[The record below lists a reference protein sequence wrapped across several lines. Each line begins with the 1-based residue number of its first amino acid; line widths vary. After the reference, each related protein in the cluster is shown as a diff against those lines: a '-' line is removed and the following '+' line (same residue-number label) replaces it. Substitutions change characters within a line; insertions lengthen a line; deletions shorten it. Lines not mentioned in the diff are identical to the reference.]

1 MVATTVY
8 ETENCGGDNITPG
21 EDVKV
26 GQTLTSGW
34 GCRCEANTNVPGAPR
49 ILDPPLCI
57 VVTKT
62 LALIFLAKMAYLLL
76 INSSH
81 CKSHTQFGCL
91 CCIDYLIHN
100 T

>member
-1 MVATTVY
+1 MVVATTIY

-49 ILDPPLCI
+49 ILDPPLPI
-57 VVTKT
+57 LKYLNTVSSRYINLTYLNS
-62 LALIFLAKMAYLLL
+62 LAISIRSLFPLSLL
-76 INSSH
+76 N
-81 CKSHTQFGCL
+81 
-91 CCIDYLIHN
+91 
-100 T
+100 